1 MKEELIK
8 LREVKVKLIDEQKQ
22 LSLNTE
28 KLNLFLY
35 TEEFDLLDKEY
46 RHLLIEQYAYMKNYL
61 RVLNKRIALVNADI
75 KNFK

>member
-35 TEEFDLLDKEY
+35 TDEFDLLDREY

>member
-35 TEEFDLLDKEY
+35 TEEFDLLDREY

>member
-35 TEEFDLLDKEY
+35 TEEFDLLDREH

>member
-35 TEEFDLLDKEY
+35 TEEFDLLDREY

-61 RVLNKRIALVNADI
+61 RVLNKRIALVNANI

>member
-35 TEEFDLLDKEY
+35 TEEFDLLDREY
-46 RHLLIEQYAYMKNYL
+46 RHLLIEQYAYIKNYL

>member
-1 MKEELIK
+1 MKEELIN

-35 TEEFDLLDKEY
+35 TEEFDLLDREY

>member
-35 TEEFDLLDKEY
+35 TEEFDSLDREY